1 MTEYGFL
8 RVGAAVPNVRVAD
21 VDYNLNGLIEIV
33 KDADH
38 KECDVVVFP
47 EMSVTGYTCADLFM
61 QPLLMDA
68 AAEAISELARET
80 AEYQIMIAVGA
91 PVIAHGRRYNC
102 AIRGQRWAWRSAK
115 IFGCPIR
122 RAHRYV
128 LEVPI

>member
-91 PVIAHGRRYNC
+91 PVIALSLIH
-102 AIRGQRWAWRSAK
+102 I
-115 IFGCPIR
+115 
-122 RAHRYV
+122 
-128 LEVPI
+128 